1 MNSRGR
7 FFSLRIAIAA
17 VATVCAVAAVGLILF
32 KPWAQRG
39 FEVAAAKPVGRYCLI
54 KPGEHRTHCEGEDT
68 GPRDPVLAAI
78 KTMTQQGGGSRD
90 ATSR

>member
-1 MNSRGR
+1 M
-7 FFSLRIAIAA
+7 
-17 VATVCAVAAVGLILF
+17 
-32 KPWAQRG
+32 
-39 FEVAAAKPVGRYCLI
+39 GRYCLI
-54 KPGEHRTHCEGEDT
+54 KPGEHHTHCEGEDA